1 MGRYTYECSSC
12 GHLFEERHSYKICL
26 ENCPECKKEKSLR
39 KIMCIPV
46 SIRRGRT
53 FKKKSGKLV
62 NSTIKEIKQELQ
74 AEKNNLKNR
83 KKK

>member
-1 MGRYTYECSSC
+1 
-12 GHLFEERHSYKICL
+12 
-26 ENCPECKKEKSLR
+26 
-39 KIMCIPV
+39 MCIPV